1 MRVIWAVFGSIAA
14 AATVAIWL
22 LAAGW
27 AGGSPWLPDT
37 QLLATGEWPL
47 WIAMFLLLYGP
58 PAFGAWC
65 LAKAVR
71 AED

>member
-14 AATVAIWL
+14 AATAAIWL
-22 LAAGW
+22 FAAGW
-27 AGGSPWLPDT
+27 AGGIPWLPDM
-37 QLLATGEWPL
+37 QLLATGEWLL